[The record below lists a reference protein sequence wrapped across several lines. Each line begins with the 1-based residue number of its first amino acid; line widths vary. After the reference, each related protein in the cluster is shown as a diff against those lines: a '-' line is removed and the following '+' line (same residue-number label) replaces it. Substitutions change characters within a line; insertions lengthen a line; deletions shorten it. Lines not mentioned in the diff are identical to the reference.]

1 MANNSKKLVFRPLS
15 VAFAGLATA
24 LTIIIGVLQVGHWIT
39 ENAAW
44 ALWAVIAALIIAIF
58 LLLARLEALK
68 VEADTAAKAST
79 SEQQSTERLS
89 ELDRDLAEQLWR
101 YSSDQET
108 LRTLAEFFP
117 YEIPRG
123 AVQSLEELAHLPKTR
138 IAHNAKL
145 AEHLSSLSD
154 SASEWLLEL
163 MPLIT
168 VEGDHYTTRLEHW
181 VSEEAYESHDA
192 RTTALGNTGFDLHEK
207 LLEYQRYYASL

>member
-1 MANNSKKLVFRPLS
+1 MTTTEDHADGGGPNQTDMNTPARRNMGQIRPSPLGQIRVTES
-15 VAFAGLATA
+15 CVATPK
-24 LTIIIGVLQVGHWIT
+24 
-39 ENAAW
+39 E
-44 ALWAVIAALIIAIF
+44 
-58 LLLARLEALK
+58 R
-68 VEADTAAKAST
+68 
-79 SEQQSTERLS
+79 QQPHG
-89 ELDRDLAEQLWR
+89 Q
-101 YSSDQET
+101 Q
-108 LRTLAEFFP
+108 
-117 YEIPRG
+117 
-123 AVQSLEELAHLPKTR
+123 QLAHLPKTR

>member
-39 ENAAW
+39 VNAAW

-123 AVQSLEELAHLPKTR
+123 AVQSLEELA
-138 IAHNAKL
+138 
-145 AEHLSSLSD
+145 
-154 SASEWLLEL
+154 
-163 MPLIT
+163 
-168 VEGDHYTTRLEHW
+168 V
-181 VSEEAYESHDA
+181 
-192 RTTALGNTGFDLHEK
+192 
-207 LLEYQRYYASL
+207 